1 MTEELYYIDIS
12 IKTEKIPVGSSA
24 LLALLALDTDLCTG
38 VESKLP
44 GSNTL
49 PWRCP
54 FMLK

>member
-1 MTEELYYIDIS
+1 MIEELYKIDINM
-12 IKTEKIPVGSSA
+12 KTEKIPVGSSA

-49 PWRCP
+49 P
-54 FMLK
+54 